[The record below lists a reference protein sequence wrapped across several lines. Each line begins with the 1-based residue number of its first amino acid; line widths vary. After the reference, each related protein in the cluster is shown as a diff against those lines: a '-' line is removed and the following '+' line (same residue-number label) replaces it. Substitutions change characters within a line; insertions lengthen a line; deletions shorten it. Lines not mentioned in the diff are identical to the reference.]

1 MKKWN
6 LFKKI
11 TYKLKNKHMKN
22 LELLIEN
29 IQTIISSEGEAHE
42 KASAIVYEM
51 VSGNED
57 DYNKIIKILKGE

>member
-1 MKKWN
+1 
-6 LFKKI
+6 
-11 TYKLKNKHMKN
+11 MKN